1 MPLERCSETTCFGCA
16 ACAAGCPVQ
25 AIRMVPREGGFLYPE
40 IDADR
45 CVHCGR
51 CDAVCPIGK
60 SDTLVRKPQRTLAV
74 WSKTSVRSDSTSG
87 GAFTEL
93 ATSVLNRGGAVCGA
107 ALFLSEYKVRHVC
120 AETEADLAPLRKS
133 KYVQSETLYALRKAL
148 TILKQKRPV
157 LFVGTPC
164 QVAGYRLLTQRF
176 GDIALSCDLVCGSVP
191 APGVFEKYLKE
202 LEAKAHAKVVEYDF
216 RDKSA
221 GWNFPRAHI
230 TYASGKQTK
239 TPIRCDVHYAA
250 FAHKLGC
257 RATCA
262 TCPFAR
268 QERTGDFTIADCWRV
283 ASYNGSFDD
292 NHGTSLLLVQSKA
305 GEALLDDVQQQN
317 TARLL
322 PYDLSHATKCNIPL
336 HRTFPESSHRTDF
349 LKRIDTG
356 EAPTDVIKSFLGTH
370 WQLKPTLI
378 FWIKRLGWFYFRK
391 HQ

>member
-176 GDIALSCDLVCGSVP
+176 GDLALSCDLVCGSVP

-221 GWNFPRAHI
+221 GWNFPRI
-230 TYASGKQTK
+230 YVRFDNGKTLH
-239 TPIRCDVHYAA
+239 TISACDVFFAA
-250 FAHKLGC
+250 YSKKLTSRKAC
-257 RATCA
+257 FD
-262 TCPFAR
+262 CPFCR
-268 QERTGDFTIADCWRV
+268 PERVGDATIADCWRV
-283 ASYNGSFDD
+283 ATTHPQYDD
-292 NHGTSLLLVQSKA
+292 NRGTSLCLVNSDAAQSLVNDA
-305 GEALLDDVQQQN
+305 RQNGRCFVGEYDFERAVATN
-317 TARLL
+317 TPLKKKS
-322 PYDLSHATKCNIPL
+322 PYDRRRERVLQSGSVYQGVYA
-336 HRTFPESSHRTDF
+336 
-349 LKRIDTG
+349 
-356 EAPTDVIKSFLGTH
+356 ALGKKH
-370 WQLKPTLI
+370 FIRGFIVWWVRKI
-378 FWIKRLGWFYFRK
+378 GWFYFRG